1 MPALSSSSSSPSRV
15 SLLFVGLAVIGACE
29 RPPPGDVDAVD
40 DVVVT
45 GSPVDLAA
53 FVADR
58 PVIGPDWYDYD
69 PATHVLTP
77 APLTG
82 VWRIP
87 AGDVDDDDVFVAV
100 QPRSYYDEDTGVSGV
115 FTLAVRRHEGDG
127 WGPPTTL
134 PTGRNVKEGPVCVDL
149 VDVAVVDC
157 PGGQLRLETSP
168 RLIPEAGL
176 VVAEPALTVPALAG
190 LRGDLSPAVA
200 RVDDAIDDLAVDPA
214 SLDYRAH
221 VPEEGMAWGC
231 ADDDTAAVADRSAV
245 RFFVLSR
252 QQLGKAIRLED
263 DDGGGGA
270 RWEVAT
276 APLDLATRSIGDFG
290 APTTVTVPA
299 PTEDAAVVV
308 DFATATITTVS
319 PTTLTGPREAGS
331 FTALRYRADD
341 GRVCTLLS
349 PAVGT
354 TTTTATFASATPPA
368 P

>member
-1 MPALSSSSSSPSRV
+1 MTRPVVMAGIALSFALV
-15 SLLFVGLAVIGACE
+15 ACE
-29 RPPPGDVDAVD
+29 RPPPGAGPDGDVA
-40 DVVVT
+40 DVADGV
-45 GSPVDLAA
+45 PVDLAA

-58 PVIGPDWYDYD
+58 PVIGPDWYHYD

-77 APLTG
+77 AALTG

-87 AGDVDDDDVFVAV
+87 DGDGDGDDVFVAV

-115 FTLAVRRHEGDG
+115 FTLAVRRYDG
-127 WGPPTTL
+127 RRWGPPTTL
-134 PTGRNVKEGPVCVDL
+134 PTASNVKEGPVCVDL

-176 VVAEPALTVPALAG
+176 VVAEPSLTVPAVAG
-190 LRGDLSPAVA
+190 LNDDVAPAVA
-200 RVDDAIDDLAVDPA
+200 RVDGAIDDLDDLAIDPA
-214 SLDYRAH
+214 TLAYRAH
-221 VPEEGMAWGC
+221 VPEDGMAWGC
-231 ADDDTAAVADRSAV
+231 DDDDVAAAARDRSTA

-252 QQLGKAIRLED
+252 QQLGKAIRLDD
-263 DDGGGGA
+263 DDGEAGA

-276 APLDLATRSIGDFG
+276 APLDLATRTIGDFG
-290 APTTVTVPA
+290 APTTVTMPA
-299 PTEDAAVVV
+299 PTDDAAVVI
-308 DFATATITTVS
+308 DFASATVTTVS
-319 PTTLTGPREAGS
+319 PTTLTAPREAGS

-354 TTTTATFASATPPA
+354 TTSTATFASAMPPA